1 MTSYSIGAHASAK
14 DSFIE
19 VSGKFSYDYISI
31 KSHMYN
37 DNSVAT
43 RVQVK
48 HKLYTVLL
56 QPDAPLH
63 PNFKSRI
70 FDIAANLQINN
81 TRIAH
86 YLADTLVRD
95 FGTHYLTAMDA
106 GAILAQI
113 DFIDRSYVEEGS
125 ANKTSIAASASASFF
140 GKVSLGAD
148 FTDENSHPQL
158 NSFISSR
165 TYSKVV
171 ALGGPPFNVNS
182 TLEEWETGIPDALV
196 AIDRYGNQLHLAINP
211 NTLPELCEE
220 TSQLVSDI
228 VYEAISRYFQAN
240 TILGCTNMNVTNF
253 NFQANVDD
261 GSCSDDPET
270 VNYSFGGV
278 SLNCSG
284 NLSTSECMRID
295 CPENFL
301 PLVKIHSF
309 TIGTIHY
316 DAYWCSV
323 KPNADDFLLFGG
335 FYTTTKPNPITGVI
349 GCPNYF
355 YPQHWILGPGVD
367 VFICVSRDKEHGS
380 NYSAAFGGFESCET
394 AIPIR
399 FRQLSINILLM
410 NGHIAAQLAT
420 LNIQLHLIMDAGSM
434 CAWSS
439 IQQTASKHYYHRF
452 IITQTLLQVKHWLR
466 PSLELMV

>member
-1 MTSYSIGAHASAK
+1 
-14 DSFIE
+14 
-19 VSGKFSYDYISI
+19 
-31 KSHMYN
+31 MYN

-125 ANKTSIAASASASFF
+125 ANKTSIVASASASFF

-158 NSFISSR
+158 YSFISSR

-196 AIDRYGNQLHLAINP
+196 AID
-211 NTLPELCEE
+211 
-220 TSQLVSDI
+220 
-228 VYEAISRYFQAN
+228 
-240 TILGCTNMNVTNF
+240 
-253 NFQANVDD
+253 
-261 GSCSDDPET
+261 
-270 VNYSFGGV
+270 
-278 SLNCSG
+278 
-284 NLSTSECMRID
+284 
-295 CPENFL
+295 
-301 PLVKIHSF
+301 
-309 TIGTIHY
+309 
-316 DAYWCSV
+316 
-323 KPNADDFLLFGG
+323 
-335 FYTTTKPNPITGVI
+335 
-349 GCPNYF
+349 
-355 YPQHWILGPGVD
+355 
-367 VFICVSRDKEHGS
+367 
-380 NYSAAFGGFESCET
+380 
-394 AIPIR
+394 
-399 FRQLSINILLM
+399 
-410 NGHIAAQLAT
+410 
-420 LNIQLHLIMDAGSM
+420 
-434 CAWSS
+434 
-439 IQQTASKHYYHRF
+439 
-452 IITQTLLQVKHWLR
+452 
-466 PSLELMV
+466 